1 MFLRTAFAA
10 MLLLSLPALTPA
22 LAQAP
27 EAPAAVDAPPP
38 PESALQEPAAAP
50 ASAAAAPVP
59 LDNPVYTQDTPVEKI
74 AADPQAKA
82 ILDRDIPGLLSD
94 IRYPLFKGMS
104 LKAMSQASDGDLT
117 QETVNKTVA
126 DLQALF
132 PR

>member
-1 MFLRTAFAA
+1 MFLRTVFAA
-10 MLLLSLPALTPA
+10 MMLLLSLPALTLPV

-27 EAPAAVDAPPP
+27 ETPAAMDAPPP
-38 PESALQEPAAAP
+38 PEPAAAP
-50 ASAAAAPVP
+50 APVAAAPAPV
-59 LDNPVYTQDTPVEKI
+59 DNPVYTQDTPVEKI

-82 ILDRDIPGLLSD
+82 ILDRDIPGMLSD

-104 LKAMSQASDGDLT
+104 LKAMSQASDGDLS